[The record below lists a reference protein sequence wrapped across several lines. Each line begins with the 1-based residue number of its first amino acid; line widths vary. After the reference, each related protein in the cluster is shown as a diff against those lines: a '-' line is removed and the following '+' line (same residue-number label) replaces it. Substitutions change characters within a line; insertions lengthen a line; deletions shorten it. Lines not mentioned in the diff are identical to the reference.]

1 MQNRVPIEILVIW
14 IGFFRQHKSIALF
27 LAETRGK
34 TQWVFAPVN
43 ITIVIGEWTH
53 DNRLLV
59 DGVGSCTLLVLGT
72 HKSTAASLVDIRTGV
87 KEKLHHRRV
96 LVDDCYV
103 QHVFTVIFVA
113 HINIIYKIRVETEET
128 FGQIGMQ

>member
-1 MQNRVPIEILVIW
+1 MKNRVSIEILVIW
-14 IGFFRQHKSIALF
+14 ISFLRQHESVAL
-27 LAETRGK
+27 LLTETRGK
-34 TQWVFAPVN
+34 TQWVLAPIH
-43 ITIVIGEWTH
+43 ITIVIGERTH
-53 DNRLLV
+53 DNRLLLNA
-59 DGVGSCTLLVLGT
+59 VGSCTLLVLGT
-72 HKSTAASLVDIRTGV
+72 HKSTAATLVDVRTGV